1 VENGEK
7 RKKEKYKDELE
18 FPPWIDI
25 NYWLQ
30 T

>member
-7 RKKEKYKDELE
+7 RKKDKKKDALE
-18 FPPWIDI
+18 FPPWINV